1 MQDVDTNRTPLAHNT
16 RPSAVIPVLVI
27 LLMVWLAAVVT
38 LAQLRMSPTFDEPN
52 HVTRGIAILRTGD
65 YRLSLDHPPLANILE
80 ALPVAWQPS
89 GFSSEL
95 PAWRTEQTWRAARAT
110 VWANPA
116 DGLRLIR
123 GARPMVLLFTLGL
136 GLLIFLWAAALFGR
150 WGGMLAL
157 ALYALD
163 PTMIAHGGL
172 ATTDMAA
179 ACTMLL
185 AMYLL
190 RGYLRRPS
198 WGRVLLAGVGLGLAL
213 ASKFSMLILLPI
225 VGLVLLVIALRPA
238 KDAAFPAGWPATRW
252 RRFLRAAGAYA
263 VLLLVAGIVVWGIY
277 GFKIE
282 PLGAKPGQPLPANAS
297 RMDRLPVPAL
307 QYLRGVKTVMT
318 DSEGH
323 RAYLLGKVDRT
334 GKGWWYY
341 FPVAIA
347 MKTPLPELLLIV
359 GILLLA
365 LLPKIRAR
373 LALANGEWLLLLL
386 PAGVYFLAAL
396 GVLGISLN
404 LGIRHIMPLYAFLLV
419 LAGGWVVV
427 LHPRARALVL
437 GCLLAAQLASVLF
450 AFPDFIAYFNEPG
463 RLMNATHPVLIDSN
477 CDWGQD
483 LGRLAEF
490 QRQDHWGTVYFSYFG
505 TAAPEAYGLSYHP
518 LAGLGAMREA
528 SPPNWSTMRGYLAIS
543 VTNLYGGEAYAGADY
558 RRLLVQRPVRRVGK
572 TILVYRLP
580 VAGDT
585 RDAAPSR
592 LKR

>member
-1 MQDVDTNRTPLAHNT
+1 MQEVDTSRTPLAHDT
-16 RPSAVIPVLVI
+16 RASVVIPVLVI
-27 LLMVWLAAVVT
+27 LLLLWLAAIVT
-38 LAQLRMSPTFDEPN
+38 LAQLRMSPTYDEPN

-65 YRLSLDHPPLANILE
+65 YRLSLDHPPLANVLE
-80 ALPVAWQPS
+80 ALPVAWLPS
-89 GFSSEL
+89 GFTPEL
-95 PAWRTEQTWRAARAT
+95 PDWRAEQTWRAARAT
-110 VWANPA
+110 VWSDPVA
-116 DGLRLIR
+116 GLRLIR

-150 WGGMLAL
+150 WGGVLAL

-185 AMYLL
+185 AIYLL
-190 RGYLRRPS
+190 RCYLRRPS

-213 ASKFSMLILLPI
+213 AAKFSMLILLPI
-225 VGLVLLVIALRPA
+225 VGLVLLAIALRAP
-238 KDAAFPAGWPATRW
+238 KAADYPAGWPATRG

-263 VLLLVAGIVVWGIY
+263 VMLLVAGLVVWGIY
-277 GFKIE
+277 GFKVE

-297 RMDRLPVPAL
+297 RMDRIPVPAL

-341 FPVAIA
+341 FPVALA
-347 MKTPLPELLLIV
+347 VKTPLPELLLIV
-359 GILLLA
+359 GMLLLA
-365 LLPKIRAR
+365 LLLRVRAR
-373 LALANGEWLLLLL
+373 LELGPGEWLLLLL

-396 GVLGISLN
+396 GVLGVSLN
-404 LGIRHIMPLYAFLLV
+404 LGVRHIMPLFPFLLI
-419 LAGGWVVV
+419 LAGGWVMLLKTV
-427 LHPRARALVL
+427 RARGLVL

-463 RLMNATHPVLIDSN
+463 RLLNAAHPVLIDSN
-477 CDWGQD
+477 YDWGQD
-483 LGRLAEF
+483 LERLAEF
-490 QRQDHWGTVYFSYFG
+490 QRQDNWGTVYFSYFG
-505 TAAPEAYGLSYHP
+505 TAAPEAYGLSYLP
-518 LAGLGAMREA
+518 LAGLGAMHEA
-528 SPPNWSTMRGYLAIS
+528 PSPDWTTMRGYLAIS
-543 VTNLYGGEAYAGADY
+543 LTNLYGGEAYAGADY
-558 RRLLVQRPVRRVGK
+558 SRLLAHRPVRTVGK
-572 TILVYRLP
+572 TIMVYRLP
-580 VAGDT
+580 VAGVT

-592 LKR
+592 